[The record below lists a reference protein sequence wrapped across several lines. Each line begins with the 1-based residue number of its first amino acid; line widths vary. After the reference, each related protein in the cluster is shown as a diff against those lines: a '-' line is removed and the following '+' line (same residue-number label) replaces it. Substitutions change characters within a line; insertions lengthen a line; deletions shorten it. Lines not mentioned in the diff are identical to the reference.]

1 MPNWPLSLWKSG
13 EFGLMHMYIPM
24 TIVVTLILVVGIAE
38 SISKGLS
45 STAIPSSRDQT
56 TKNLR
61 SERNQIK
68 YSQYVRFP
76 LPERLT
82 RLKYH
87 I

>member
-1 MPNWPLSLWKSG
+1 
-13 EFGLMHMYIPM
+13 
-24 TIVVTLILVVGIAE
+24 LVLQNLFLKV
-38 SISKGLS
+38 S